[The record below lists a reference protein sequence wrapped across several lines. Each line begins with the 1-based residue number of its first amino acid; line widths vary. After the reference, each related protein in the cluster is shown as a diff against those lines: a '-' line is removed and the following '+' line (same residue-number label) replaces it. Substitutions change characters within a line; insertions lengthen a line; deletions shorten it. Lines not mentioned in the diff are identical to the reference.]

1 MRAAVATARVAAP
14 SRASANKRNVRAL
27 AAMPASKDARR
38 TDRGDGFVVPEN
50 CQLAVFASG

>member
-1 MRAAVATARVAAP
+1 MRAAVATRVAAP
-14 SRASANKRNVRAL
+14 SRAAANKRNVRAL
-27 AAMPASKDARR
+27 AAMPASADARR

>member
-1 MRAAVATARVAAP
+1 
-14 SRASANKRNVRAL
+14 
-27 AAMPASKDARR
+27 MPANADARR

>member
-1 MRAAVATARVAAP
+1 MRATVATARVAATA
-14 SRASANKRNVRAL
+14 RVVTKRNVRAR
-27 AAMPASKDARR
+27 AAMPANADARR